1 MKNYKDR
8 PKYKKL
14 LQHQFILKYE
24 QESVDVGAWYKSTQR
39 LVNLKEASVN
49 TGSAVASTSNSL
61 SVAGA
66 TSSSASSAKS
76 GATTKPGIS
85 FDTTNLKPLPSPRT
99 VRSNKNYFSTRYEAS
114 FLFRYL
120 LPAFQ
125 RPRHFLSTVKMAHEA
140 ISY

>member
-49 TGSAVASTSNSL
+49 SGSTVASTSNSL
-61 SVAGA
+61 SVAGVA
-66 TSSSASSAKS
+66 ASSSASSAKS

-99 VRSNKNYFSTRYEAS
+99 VRSNKNYFPNRYDFVLQG
-114 FLFRYL
+114 FLFV
-120 LPAFQ
+120 Q
-125 RPRHFLSTVKMAHEA
+125 VHCLSK
-140 ISY
+140 ISKWSFHAVLIK

>member
-49 TGSAVASTSNSL
+49 SGSAAASTSNSL

-66 TSSSASSAKS
+66 AASSSASSAKS

-99 VRSNKNYFSTRYEAS
+99 VRSNKNYFPNRYN
-114 FLFRYL
+114 Y
-120 LPAFQ
+120 
-125 RPRHFLSTVKMAHEA
+125 
-140 ISY
+140 